1 MLTGEGSRV
10 VQFGVQYPNVLLD
23 IFLFSLVGALGQNF
37 IYYTIYNF
45 GALVCSI
52 ITTTRKFFTIL
63 FSVLFYGH
71 TLTSWQWIAVVMVFV
86 GLILDMLFSKNKQHH
101 TKEKKMWILRS
112 HSNTN
117 SRLQQFKKELLTV
130 CLSNKCFKTQR
141 IVFLWFKVTL
151 KLQFNPS
158 MSFFRIASMC
168 GEKTPNLFL
177 HTNYHYILKWRQS
190 LSQFVSYSLMS
201 WSFGGGVKWSEMCSQ
216 ISST

>member
-1 MLTGEGSRV
+1 VLTGEGSRV

-101 TKEKKMWILRS
+101 TKEKKM
-112 HSNTN
+112 
-117 SRLQQFKKELLTV
+117 
-130 CLSNKCFKTQR
+130 
-141 IVFLWFKVTL
+141 
-151 KLQFNPS
+151 
-158 MSFFRIASMC
+158 
-168 GEKTPNLFL
+168 
-177 HTNYHYILKWRQS
+177 
-190 LSQFVSYSLMS
+190 
-201 WSFGGGVKWSEMCSQ
+201 
-216 ISST
+216 